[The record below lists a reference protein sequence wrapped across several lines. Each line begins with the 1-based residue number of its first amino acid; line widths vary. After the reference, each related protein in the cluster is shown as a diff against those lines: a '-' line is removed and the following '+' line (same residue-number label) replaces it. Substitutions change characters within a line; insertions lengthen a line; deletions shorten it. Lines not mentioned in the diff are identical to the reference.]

1 MAGTDMTR
9 AVHAL
14 LAAGLLLM
22 AACAPPAPEKPANTG
37 PPPMPIPETVSS
49 RPSAGPGEKLFLEH
63 CAACHG
69 PVGMGTGLLARRT
82 DQPLLEKREDLS
94 TDYVET
100 AVRLG
105 IGNMPPV
112 TRGELSDDGL
122 RQIADYLAAS
132 EEIAP

>member
-1 MAGTDMTR
+1 MAGTDMKR
-9 AVHAL
+9 AFHSL
-14 LAAGLLLM
+14 MAASLLLM
-22 AACAPPAPEKPANTG
+22 TACAPPAPEKPANTS

-69 PVGMGTGLLARRT
+69 PVGMGTGLLSRRT
-82 DQPLLEKREDLS
+82 DQPLLEMREDLS
-94 TDYVET
+94 ADYVVT

-112 TRGELSDDGL
+112 TRGELPDDGL

-132 EEIAP
+132 EEPAP

>member
-1 MAGTDMTR
+1 MTR
-9 AVHAL
+9 ARTAVL
-14 LAAGLLLM
+14 SAGLLAM
-22 AACAPPAPEKPANTG
+22 AACAPPAPENPANTG

-63 CAACHG
+63 CASCHG

-82 DQPLLEKREDLS
+82 DEPQLEKREDLS
-94 TDYVET
+94 ADYVAT

-112 TRGELSDDGL
+112 TRGELPDEDL
-122 RQIADYLAAS
+122 QQIADYLVAV
-132 EEIAP
+132 EETVP